1 MFVLFT
7 SAFLMAAIVTKSI
20 YFFACLDL
28 ELDLELDLMAFL
40 GGFVILGKW
49 LKERGSG
56 VPVGEA
62 WLVPPFDGEMWGFE
76 IESVAEA
83 EEGIAEES
91 DVLLGRLDMGGGRAS
106 RRKAEMDE
114 FKGWAVVVI
123 VFESV

>member
-1 MFVLFT
+1 
-7 SAFLMAAIVTKSI
+7 MA
-20 YFFACLDL
+20 L
-28 ELDLELDLMAFL
+28 L
-40 GGFVILGKW
+40 GGSVILGKW

-83 EEGIAEES
+83 EEGITEES
-91 DVLLGRLDMGGGRAS
+91 DVLLGRLDEGGGQAS

-114 FKGWAVVVI
+114 FKGWAGVVI
-123 VFESV
+123 VFVSV